1 MEFKKKT
8 DLFIYAFMFELE
20 QALQNNINKLKEIN
34 FHADEANVDTELKSF
49 LKQFIKKEF
58 NRIPDEKWGSNLSLV
73 YTDGRINQQE
83 SISYSTF
90 KNLYISEVYLPNE
103 LTNNLKEA
111 VRKEGRVFVNP
122 DLLLEIKEIDTENIT
137 FIPIE
142 LKSTKDDK
150 IPGSSVQQVTP
161 NEWVLFVKHTNK
173 SVNITV
179 GQYVNSITQ
188 TMQFPDRSPR
198 PQVSFKTLSE
208 HNVKHRK
215 KEGNEL
221 IYYIDKDSLAKK
233 SKLLNDWQGILVDR
247 WLDVIQNEKIKK
259 NEAWFNNTIRRYTL
273 EFLSMYEK
281 MNDTEKAELKSK
293 MEKAVELYSQISNSN
308 NGK

>member
-1 MEFKKKT
+1 MEFKKKA
-8 DLFIYAFMFELE
+8 DLFMYAFMFELE
-20 QALQNNINKLKEIN
+20 QTLQNNINKLKEIN

-49 LKQFIKKEF
+49 LKQYIKEEF
-58 NRIPDEKWGSNLSLV
+58 NRIPEEKWGSNLSLV
-73 YTDGRINQQE
+73 FTDGRINQKE
-83 SISYSTF
+83 SLSYSTF

-103 LTNNLKEA
+103 LTDNLKEA

-122 DLLLEIKEIDTENIT
+122 DLLLEIREDDTENIT

-161 NEWVLFVKHTNK
+161 NEWVLFVKHTDK

-198 PQVSFKTLSE
+198 PQVSFKTLSQ
-208 HNVKHRK
+208 HNVKYRK
-215 KEGNEL
+215 KEGKEL
-221 IYYIDKDSLAKK
+221 IYFIDKESIAKK
-233 SKLLNDWQGILVDR
+233 SKLLKDWQGILVDR

-273 EFLSMYEK
+273 DFLSMYEK
-281 MNDTEKAELKSK
+281 MNDAEKAELKFK
-293 MEKAVELYSQISNSN
+293 MKKAVDLYSQISNGNSEE
-308 NGK
+308 